1 VGFFADDEPTM
12 NSEGEFVVATW
23 LREGGR
29 EIGERGRDMK
39 AAGTILA
46 LVVALAIGYFIFKAQ
61 FTQGPT
67 GGAPPQ
73 QTIDVVG
80 VRSDLISIAQAERLY
95 LASHGT
101 YASVDQLQQDGAITF
116 SGTNRRGYNY
126 TAEISGGEHFRIVA
140 TPADPAKAG
149 WPALAID
156 ETMQI
161 AQQ

>member
-1 VGFFADDEPTM
+1 MRKAGALLGLIIAVG
-12 NSEGEFVVATW
+12 VVYF
-23 LREGGR
+23 
-29 EIGERGRDMK
+29 
-39 AAGTILA
+39 
-46 LVVALAIGYFIFKAQ
+46 LVKSQ

-80 VRSDLISIAQAERLY
+80 VKNDLLAIAQAERVY

-101 YASVDQLQQDGAITF
+101 YASLEQLQQDGALQF

-149 WPALAID
+149 WPTLAID
-156 ETMQI
+156 DTMQVT
-161 AQQ
+161 QR